1 MEVLNMCDEIGVLNR
16 VCKPYPRSM
25 KINVVGEGRLSTL
38 KVVGFLAKLRLKL
51 RQNIDLSDDPSI
63 KELLSTLTTTKNI
76 DTVIDPMMSGVWA
89 GDIGKLSAKS
99 TLAGILPE
107 LKDSWISKFEKAL
120 PASKWVMRYKRYLW
134 RSGSFAFKS
143 GFSDLIN
150 ALEKSLKYNGV
161 DIIRNST
168 ISKVVHSNGKVFN
181 VHYQTKNKTIRKE
194 FDYVVS
200 ALPAH
205 SLGSILKSS
214 TLKGEA
220 A

>member
-107 LKDSWISKFEKAL
+107 LKDS
-120 PASKWVMRYKRYLW
+120 
-134 RSGSFAFKS
+134 
-143 GFSDLIN
+143 
-150 ALEKSLKYNGV
+150 
-161 DIIRNST
+161 
-168 ISKVVHSNGKVFN
+168 
-181 VHYQTKNKTIRKE
+181 
-194 FDYVVS
+194 
-200 ALPAH
+200 
-205 SLGSILKSS
+205 
-214 TLKGEA
+214 
-220 A
+220 